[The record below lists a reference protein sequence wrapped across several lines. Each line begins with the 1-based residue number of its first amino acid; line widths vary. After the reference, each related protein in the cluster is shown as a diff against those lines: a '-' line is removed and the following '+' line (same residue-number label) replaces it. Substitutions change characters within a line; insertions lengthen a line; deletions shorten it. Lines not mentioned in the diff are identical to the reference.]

1 MPNIPLFLVKWIF
14 PLLVLTTMIVL
25 MVYLGKNPEKIIIAS
40 KGSCS
45 TDYTQQLVAAWMSTS
60 IIAVITFMYFGFM
73 IFKNRGQIRT
83 TASNMRMG
91 MANGMSN
98 MRMGMA
104 NGMSNMR
111 MGVNN
116 MGNNMYNGM
125 ANMGNNMYNGMA
137 NMRSR
142 MAPGMMPTYDP
153 QAFMG

>member
-98 MRMGMA
+98 MRMG
-104 NGMSNMR
+104 
-111 MGVNN
+111 VNN